1 MARTTLWQLQEAKA
15 RFSELVRKTLEEGPQ
30 TITRRGKE
38 SIVVVSSEE
47 YRRFMQTD
55 GDLVSFLKSAPRIEL
70 IIGRSPDTGRKI
82 DL

>member
-55 GDLVSFLKSAPRIEL
+55 ATWSAF
-70 IIGRSPDTGRKI
+70 
-82 DL
+82 

>member
-1 MARTTLWQLQEAKA
+1 MARTALWQLQEAKA

-30 TITRRGKE
+30 TITCRGKE
-38 SIVVVSSEE
+38 SVVVVSIEE

-70 IIGRSPDTGRKI
+70 NLGRSPDTGRKI

>member
-70 IIGRSPDTGRKI
+70 KIGRSPDTGRKI